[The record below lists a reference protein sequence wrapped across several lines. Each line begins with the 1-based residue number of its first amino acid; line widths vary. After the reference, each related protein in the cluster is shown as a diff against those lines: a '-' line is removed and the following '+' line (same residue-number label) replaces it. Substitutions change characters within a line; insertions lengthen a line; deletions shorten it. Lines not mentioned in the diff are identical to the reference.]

1 MLWFT
6 FSLRGKKRRFW
17 VQFSA
22 LHPSL
27 PCCTNLHHS
36 GVFNRIFMQTQIILC
51 HMGMVTL
58 LLTNPHIFWRFIL
71 RLKCYDF
78 GSNSNKRRKANKK
91 KKTSTCVYGIARAEW
106 CILLFNGNL
115 QLRVFKTSCNFFT
128 VKLFWGLVLKFA
140 IIIIHMHK
148 TFLLFR

>member
-1 MLWFT
+1 MISGCSKAHTSNVFT
-6 FSLRGKKRRFW
+6 WDDWKAFKSCPSSSDTADSALSETWKYLHISVHSECYGSHSVWEGKKRRFW

-36 GVFNRIFMQTQIILC
+36 GVFHRIFMQTQIILC

-78 GSNSNKRRKANKK
+78 GSNSNKRRKANEKK
-91 KKTSTCVYGIARAEW
+91 KPQHACTE
-106 CILLFNGNL
+106 
-115 QLRVFKTSCNFFT
+115 
-128 VKLFWGLVLKFA
+128 
-140 IIIIHMHK
+140 
-148 TFLLFR
+148 